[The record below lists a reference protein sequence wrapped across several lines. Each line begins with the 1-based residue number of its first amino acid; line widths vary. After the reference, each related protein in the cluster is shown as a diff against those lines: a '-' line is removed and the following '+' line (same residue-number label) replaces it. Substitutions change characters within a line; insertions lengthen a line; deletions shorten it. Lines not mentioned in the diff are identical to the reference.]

1 MPVENTYVFPILN
14 SENPGEAYAEYRIA
28 LTYYNRLLKK
38 LCTLAGIPQRLSFYT
53 ARHSWATAARN
64 HQVPVSVISAG
75 MGHTSE
81 RTTQIYLT
89 MLENSLIDN
98 ANKGILESLR
108 CVVSL

>member
-1 MPVENTYVFPILN
+1 M
-14 SENPGEAYAEYRIA
+14 
-28 LTYYNRLLKK
+28 
-38 LCTLAGIPQRLSFYT
+38 AGIPQHLSFYT
-53 ARHSWATAARN
+53 ARHSWATVARN
-64 HQVPVSVISAG
+64 HQIPVSVISAG

-108 CVVSL
+108 CALSM

>member
-28 LTYYNRLLKK
+28 LSYYNRLLKR

-89 MLENSLIDN
+89 MLENSVIDN
-98 ANKGILESLR
+98 ANRGILESLR
-108 CVVSL
+108 CVLSS

>member
-1 MPVENTYVFPILN
+1 MPQQKN
-14 SENPGEAYAEYRIA
+14 SANNYADKIK
-28 LTYYNRLLKK
+28 NNF
-38 LCTLAGIPQRLSFYT
+38 SFYT

-98 ANKGILESLR
+98 ANRGILKSLR
-108 CVVSL
+108 CTLSS